1 MPTAFAAVASRRAA
15 LFQTRGLVARGW
27 NLPNVPIGRHLPGR
41 CLASSSNDDPTRS
54 DPSVSAA
61 AASAEWRKSQLNKIE
76 EKFGLEKT
84 AGPSSVNGSAT
95 NEATESTRPR
105 AVVATEEP
113 LKIESDEDL
122 QPMWKD
128 MESRV
133 TRRRPLTVEQRGGK
147 VGRRNVRKSDEDM
160 WLQAGL
166 YDDDNKSSQ

>member
-1 MPTAFAAVASRRAA
+1 
-15 LFQTRGLVARGW
+15 
-27 NLPNVPIGRHLPGR
+27 
-41 CLASSSNDDPTRS
+41 
-54 DPSVSAA
+54 VSAA